1 MTERERAPWLSSVHS
16 RSSAQAACVARGVIA
31 AGLGLGSLA
40 VLVMVLWISSP
51 YPDSGPAG
59 ALHVAAGLWLLAHG
73 TELVRHDTL
82 SGVPAPVGLAP
93 LLLIALPVWL
103 AHRAARD
110 ALDPDQERPRP
121 STRSAFWG
129 VTIGYLLIGTAALL
143 YASGGPL
150 PAAPLSA
157 AFHLPVVTM
166 AAAAAGVWT
175 ANGRPYGPL
184 PGWIPGGVR
193 DALVRP
199 RLLVAL
205 RAAAAG
211 VMVLVG
217 GGALLVAISLVW
229 HAGSAQGA
237 FLQLTGVWSG
247 RFAVLM
253 LAVALVPNAAV
264 WGAAYGLGPGF
275 AMGAGATATPMAVAG
290 SPALPHFPL
299 LAALPAEGRGMP
311 GSLAAFAVPVLAAV
325 VIAWFTVRRAAPAF
339 AVREEAWSRRET
351 ALTAALAGAG
361 CAVATAMLAAL
372 AGGPLGTGDLSAFGP
387 SWWRAGVA
395 ALVWT
400 VVLGVPGAVL
410 LRAWRLRERSPRS
423 WRGRAV
429 PVAEAGAGQAV
440 EVDAAKR
447 KWWRRA
453 SRGGGGE
460 GAGGEAVA
468 AVPVKSARWWRRGGA
483 SGGAEGGVEAVAAAE
498 PAGAESVPW
507 WRPGGLSGDDV
518 SGGDSVGGTSDDGA
532 AGGAGAGDEGVAD
545 SGRRWWRRS
554 RRDRA
559 RAQSEAGSAQQEDE
573 EVSYDFLPADDPGA
587 VWHDSGVREA
597 RWAAVKE
604 ASGGLMADIPP
615 DPQHPV
621 SPSPSPSPT
630 PPAPGER

>member
-1 MTERERAPWLSSVHS
+1 MTQVTERERAPWLPSVHS
-16 RSSAQAACVARGVIA
+16 RSSAQAACIARGVIA

-93 LLLIALPVWL
+93 MLLIALPVWL

-110 ALDPDQERPRP
+110 ALDPEQERPRP
-121 STRSAFWG
+121 SSRSAFWG
-129 VTIGYLLIGTAALL
+129 VTIGYLLIGVAALL

-157 AFHLPVVTM
+157 ALHLPVVTM

-217 GGALLVAISLVW
+217 GGALLVATSLVW

-275 AMGAGATATPMAVAG
+275 TVGTGATATPLVAAG

-299 LAALPAEGRGMP
+299 LAALPAEGRGTVW
-311 GSLAAFAVPVLAAV
+311 SLASFAVPVAASM
-325 VIAWFTVRRAAPAF
+325 VIVWFTVRRAAPVF

-351 ALTAALAGAG
+351 ALTAALAGVG
-361 CAVATAMLAAL
+361 CAVATAVLAAL
-372 AGGPLGTGDLSAFGP
+372 AGGPLGTGDLAEFGP
-387 SWWRAGVA
+387 SWWLTGAA

-400 VVLGVPGAVL
+400 VTLGVPGAVL
-410 LRAWRLRERSPRS
+410 LRAWRLRE
-423 WRGRAV
+423 
-429 PVAEAGAGQAV
+429 
-440 EVDAAKR
+440 
-447 KWWRRA
+447 
-453 SRGGGGE
+453 
-460 GAGGEAVA
+460 
-468 AVPVKSARWWRRGGA
+468 
-483 SGGAEGGVEAVAAAE
+483 
-498 PAGAESVPW
+498 
-507 WRPGGLSGDDV
+507 
-518 SGGDSVGGTSDDGA
+518 
-532 AGGAGAGDEGVAD
+532 
-545 SGRRWWRRS
+545 
-554 RRDRA
+554 
-559 RAQSEAGSAQQEDE
+559 
-573 EVSYDFLPADDPGA
+573 
-587 VWHDSGVREA
+587 
-597 RWAAVKE
+597 
-604 ASGGLMADIPP
+604 
-615 DPQHPV
+615 
-621 SPSPSPSPT
+621 
-630 PPAPGER
+630 